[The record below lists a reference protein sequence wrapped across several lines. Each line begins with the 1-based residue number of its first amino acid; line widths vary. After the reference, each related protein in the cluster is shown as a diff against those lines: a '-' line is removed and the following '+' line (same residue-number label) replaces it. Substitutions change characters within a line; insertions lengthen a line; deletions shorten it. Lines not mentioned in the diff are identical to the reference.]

1 MKDPAFLFYSSDF
14 LTGVTDL
21 TMEERGQYITLLC
34 LQHQKGRLSKKM
46 IGIAIPNA
54 AADVLAKFKIDEKGF
69 YYNSRL
75 EFESLKRSEH
85 AEKQRQRALDGWKK
99 RKAAEHTTAN
109 AAALPLENENENEDL
124 NSNST
129 TTLEDVSSKKKPTM
143 TDFIEY
149 AKSKKPNID
158 VSHVE
163 SKYESWVENG
173 WKDGN
178 DKDIKNWKIK
188 LNNTLP
194 YLKEIKQAG
203 KMTKEELDK
212 LLRPTL

>member
-1 MKDPAFLFYSSDF
+1 MKDPAFLFYPNDYI
-14 LTGVTDL
+14 GG
-21 TMEERGQYITLLC
+21 TMGMTFE
-34 LQHQKGRLSKKM
+34 QKGAYIEVLM
-46 IGIAIPNA
+46 IQFNRGHMTEDMIRQTIGDLWDNIK
-54 AADVLAKFKIDEKGF
+54 DKFVIDNDGK
-69 YYNSRL
+69 YYNVRLQLEKEKRQNYTHSRRNNKL
-75 EFESLKRSEH
+75 GTN
-85 AEKQRQRALDGWKK
+85 Q
-99 RKAAEHTTAN
+99 HTSKSTGHMTKHM
-109 AAALPLENENENEDL
+109 ENVNEDV

-129 TTLEDVSSKKKPTM
+129 TTLKEVNSKGKPSLN
-143 TDFIEY
+143 DFIEY

-158 VSHVE
+158 VIHVK

-178 DKDIKNWKIK
+178 DKEIKNWKIK

-203 KMTKEELDK
+203 KMSKEELDK